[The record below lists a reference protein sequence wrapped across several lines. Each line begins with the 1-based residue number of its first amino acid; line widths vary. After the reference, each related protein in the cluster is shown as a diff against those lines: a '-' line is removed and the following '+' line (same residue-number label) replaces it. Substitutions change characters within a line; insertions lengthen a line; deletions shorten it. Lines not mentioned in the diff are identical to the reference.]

1 MVRSAAIAV
10 VLLLPVHAALA
21 QNPDQAPVAPPL
33 PAQDDAA
40 AAAAPPPLPAEAE
53 YFVEEQRNPVG
64 PLTLQA
70 MKERV
75 KAGIT
80 GPSDLVWKKGTAG
93 WAAAETFAELR
104 TGDVPPPIPGETRFR
119 DYMVGT
125 WQTTSEMQGLS
136 TTTMVRY
143 DPNGTYAGVVTTTA
157 LGTNQTVSRQIAGTW
172 SVASIREKQF
182 ALTLKERNSPSV
194 NTAQMRIV
202 DENTLDLEG
211 TGMQAVRT
219 GR

>member
-1 MVRSAAIAV
+1 MFRSAVVAIAF
-10 VLLLPVHAALA
+10 LLPVHAVLA
-21 QNPDQAPVAPPL
+21 QDPGPVPIPPPL
-33 PAQDDAA
+33 PAQEDAA
-40 AAAAPPPLPAEAE
+40 AVAPPPLPAEAE
-53 YFVEEQRNPVG
+53 YFVEEQRKPVG
-64 PLTLQA
+64 PLTLEA
-70 MKERV
+70 MRQRV
-75 KAGIT
+75 KAGKT
-80 GPSDLVWKKGTAG
+80 RPSDLVWKKGAAG
-93 WAAAETFAELR
+93 WAAAETFTELQ
-104 TGDVPPPIPGETRFR
+104 TDTVPPALPDTRFR

-157 LGTNQTVSRQIAGTW
+157 LGTHQTASRQIAGSW

-182 ALTLKERNSPSV
+182 TLTLKERNSPSV

-211 TGMQAVRT
+211 TGMQAFRT